1 MNQARLARVLR
12 NMERDGLTQ
21 IVISSTA
28 SVYYLTGYWVEPM
41 ERMLALYIRADGTC
55 RLFANAL
62 FALEPQ
68 EGLELVL
75 HHAVLL
81 APAVVTPPPQAQQGG
96 TAAADQ
102 KTAIQFQLIT
112 TKDGRPFFPAFTD
125 WTELRKFCG
134 PKQQQTLLLR
144 FDDYV
149 AMLQRNDKAH
159 GFVINPMGLSLT
171 LDRGTVMSLFKKKQE
186 VLQRAQAKAAQGPAF
201 TEETVEKDTQ
211 VMVGDPVQV
220 PDGLL
225 EAVCQLAAQREDI
238 RTLWLRQMVRQD
250 GVQSL
255 IIVVD
260 HTGEQAEVFQAIAQA
275 AAPHFGKL
283 PVDMIPYGTGFAD
296 AATEDAMPFYVRGE

>member
-1 MNQARLARVLR
+1 MPDMKKPIENPELVEALAALHQENTPQNQGRV
-12 NMERDGLTQ
+12 
-21 IVISSTA
+21 
-28 SVYYLTGYWVEPM
+28 
-41 ERMLALYIRADGTC
+41 
-55 RLFANAL
+55 
-62 FALEPQ
+62 
-68 EGLELVL
+68 LELVL

-260 HTGEQAEVFQAIAQA
+260 HTGDQAQVFQAIAGA
-275 AAPHFGKL
+275 ASAHCRQL
-283 PVDMIPYGTGFAD
+283 PVDMIPYGTGFAA
-296 AATEDAMPFYVRGE
+296 AATEDAQPFYSKG

>member
-1 MNQARLARVLR
+1 MPDMKKPIENPELVEALAALHQENTPQNQGRV
-12 NMERDGLTQ
+12 
-21 IVISSTA
+21 
-28 SVYYLTGYWVEPM
+28 
-41 ERMLALYIRADGTC
+41 
-55 RLFANAL
+55 
-62 FALEPQ
+62 
-68 EGLELVL
+68 LELVL

-238 RTLWLRQMVRQD
+238 RTLDRK
-250 GVQSL
+250 S
-255 IIVVD
+255 VV
-260 HTGEQAEVFQAIAQA
+260 
-275 AAPHFGKL
+275 
-283 PVDMIPYGTGFAD
+283 
-296 AATEDAMPFYVRGE
+296 

>member
-1 MNQARLARVLR
+1 MPDMKKPIENPELVEALAALHQENTPQNQGRV
-12 NMERDGLTQ
+12 
-21 IVISSTA
+21 
-28 SVYYLTGYWVEPM
+28 
-41 ERMLALYIRADGTC
+41 
-55 RLFANAL
+55 
-62 FALEPQ
+62 
-68 EGLELVL
+68 LELVL

-171 LDRGTVMSLFKKKQE
+171 LDRGTVMSL
-186 VLQRAQAKAAQGPAF
+186 
-201 TEETVEKDTQ
+201 
-211 VMVGDPVQV
+211 VGDPVQV

-260 HTGEQAEVFQAIAQA
+260 HTGDQAQVFQAIAGA
-275 AAPHFGKL
+275 ASAHCGRL
-283 PVDMIPYGTGFAD
+283 PVDMIPYGTGFAA
-296 AATEDAMPFYVRGE
+296 AATEDAQPFYSKG

>member
-1 MNQARLARVLR
+1 MPDMKKPIENPELVEALAALHQENTPQNQGRV
-12 NMERDGLTQ
+12 
-21 IVISSTA
+21 
-28 SVYYLTGYWVEPM
+28 
-41 ERMLALYIRADGTC
+41 
-55 RLFANAL
+55 
-62 FALEPQ
+62 
-68 EGLELVL
+68 LELVL

-171 LDRGTVMSLFKKKQE
+171 LDRKSLENMAKKKAE
-186 VLQRAQAKAAQGPAF
+186 LARGYA
-201 TEETVEKDTQ
+201 EEQVEKDTQ

-260 HTGEQAEVFQAIAQA
+260 HTGDQAQVFQAIAGA
-275 AAPHFGKL
+275 ASAHCGQL
-283 PVDMIPYGTGFAD
+283 PVDMIPYGTGFAA
-296 AATEDAMPFYVRGE
+296 AATEDAQPFYSKG

>member
-1 MNQARLARVLR
+1 MPDMKKPIENPELVAALAALHQENTPQNQGRV
-12 NMERDGLTQ
+12 
-21 IVISSTA
+21 
-28 SVYYLTGYWVEPM
+28 
-41 ERMLALYIRADGTC
+41 
-55 RLFANAL
+55 
-62 FALEPQ
+62 
-68 EGLELVL
+68 LELVL

-81 APAVVTPPPQAQQGG
+81 APAVVTPPPQPQQDGE
-96 TAAADQ
+96 AVMEQ
-102 KTAIQFQLIT
+102 KTSIQFQLIT

-134 PKQQQTLLLR
+134 PKQQQTVLLR

-149 AMLQRNDKAH
+149 AMLQHNDKAH

-211 VMVGDPVQV
+211 VMVGDPAQV

-260 HTGEQAEVFQAIAQA
+260 HTGDQAQVFQAIAEA
-275 AAPHFGKL
+275 ASAHCGQL
-283 PVDMIPYGTGFAD
+283 PVDMIPYGTGFAA
-296 AATEDAMPFYVRGE
+296 AATEDAQPFYHKG

>member
-1 MNQARLARVLR
+1 MPDMKKPIENPELVEALAALHQENTPQNQGRV
-12 NMERDGLTQ
+12 
-21 IVISSTA
+21 
-28 SVYYLTGYWVEPM
+28 
-41 ERMLALYIRADGTC
+41 
-55 RLFANAL
+55 
-62 FALEPQ
+62 
-68 EGLELVL
+68 LELVL

-81 APAVVTPPPQAQQGG
+81 TPAVVTPPPQAQQGG

-186 VLQRAQAKAAQGPAF
+186 VLQRAQAKACLLYTSPSPR
-201 TEETVEKDTQ
+201 DR
-211 VMVGDPVQV
+211 GDPVQV

-260 HTGEQAEVFQAIAQA
+260 HTGDQAQVFQAIAGA
-275 AAPHFGKL
+275 ASAHCGQL
-283 PVDMIPYGTGFAD
+283 PVDMIPYGTGFAA
-296 AATEDAMPFYVRGE
+296 AATEDAQPFYSKG